1 MLGIWEVLS
10 RSRVHVAAVGTK
22 RARDHTQ
29 CHQIIINQGIPK
41 LIHPGRDPT
50 LTSEERIAEYAA
62 SLRKVGRS
70 SEVFAEASP
79 RLMIYR
85 AIHRVGQ
92 LLGDFAWRVHRK
104 VEAAASYVRT
114 LA

>member
-1 MLGIWEVLS
+1 MWQQWVPNAHGIT
-10 RSRVHVAAVGTK
+10 HNA
-22 RARDHTQ
+22 
-29 CHQIIINQGIPK
+29 INQLEGIPK

-62 SLRKVGRS
+62 SLRKIGRS

>member
-22 RARDHTQ
+22 HARDHTQ
-29 CHQIIINQGIPK
+29 CHQSMQGIPK

-85 AIHRVGQ
+85 AIHQVGQ